1 MLVTAV
7 ITGEYIEEAQPKYA
21 GYRCG
26 EYIEK
31 AQSKYAGYRCDHWW
45 VHRRGSA
52 KICWLPLW
60 SLVNI

>member
-26 EYIEK
+26 HWGVYRRGCQNMLVTTVITGEYIEE
-31 AQSKYAGYRCDHWW
+31 AQPKYAGYRCGHW
-45 VHRRGSA
+45 
-52 KICWLPLW
+52 
-60 SLVNI
+60 